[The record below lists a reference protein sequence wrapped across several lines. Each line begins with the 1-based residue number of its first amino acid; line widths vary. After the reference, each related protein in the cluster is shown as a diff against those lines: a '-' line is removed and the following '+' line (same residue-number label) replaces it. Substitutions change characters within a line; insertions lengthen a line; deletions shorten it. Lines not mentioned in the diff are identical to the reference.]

1 MAAHPEPAACH
12 HVFVCMTCRDAGAD
26 DLPGAALLQTLHQA
40 FAHCDLSNTFTVSG
54 VRCMA
59 GCTRSCTVGFAA
71 TGKAAWLFGDLRPE
85 DCNDIVAFAGLY
97 ASLKDG
103 WCSSTDRPGKL
114 SRSALARIPSL
125 PPRMNEGAQ

>member
-12 HVFVCMTCRDAGAD
+12 HVFVCTACRDASAD

-40 FAHCDLSNTFTVSG
+40 FAACGLADTFTVSG

-59 GCTRSCTVGFAA
+59 GCTCPCTVGFTAS
-71 TGKAAWLFGDLRPE
+71 GKAAWLFGDLGPA
-85 DCNDIVAFAGLY
+85 DCADIVAFAGLY

-103 WCSSTDRPGKL
+103 WCSSIDRPGKL

-125 PPRMNEGAQ
+125 PPAMNEGAQ